1 MCLALGKEALYG
13 AGLAQATHESFKAVR
28 LVAPFFNK
36 KMALHPD
43 LEMAELVGN
52 LVSDIRT

>member
-13 AGLAQATHESFKAVR
+13 AGLAQAIHESFKAMR
-28 LVAPFFNK
+28 RVAPLFNK
-36 KMALHPD
+36 EMALHPE
-43 LEMAELVGN
+43 LEVAELVGT